1 VLSAPGFV
9 TSTFFKLVVKSYGT
23 ITFLAI
29 SLTVFSSLRE
39 VVDGNLEEASEEAG
53 TLHHTL
59 GCA

>member
-1 VLSAPGFV
+1 ME
-9 TSTFFKLVVKSYGT
+9 YGT
-23 ITFLAI
+23 TTFLAI